1 MSEAIASIHRTATNL
16 GRWFQSAV
24 QDCAVAFARIGEP
37 IEPYVGPPVRF
48 VLYSVQVLFAL
59 LVIGFATLIILP
71 FALLG
76 TALGY
81 VKHVAHDT
89 EEGLRSDDH

>member
-1 MSEAIASIHRTATNL
+1 MTEAAASIQRTATNL

-24 QDCAVAFARIGEP
+24 QDCSVTFARIGEP
-37 IEPYVGPPVRF
+37 VEPYVGPPVK
-48 VLYSVQVLFAL
+48 VVVYGVQAL
-59 LVIGFATLIILP
+59 LILLAIGFATLIILP

-81 VKHVAHDT
+81 VKHVAHET
-89 EEGLRSDDH
+89 EEGLQDG